1 MPKRMLFKEHTF
13 TTLSFNPALFVSLP
27 NKMLYKGQDVILK
40 KTEINN
46 LSDCSY
52 FICFKT
58 CYLYDFI
65 S

>member
-40 KTEINN
+40 KN
-46 LSDCSY
+46 
-52 FICFKT
+52 
-58 CYLYDFI
+58 
-65 S
+65 